1 MLPSYIC
8 FEDIRDVFLLVVT
21 YIILNGLVCIIVVA
35 ITCEEY
41 FMDKKK
47 IVIFEF

>member
-8 FEDIRDVFLLVVT
+8 FEDIRDVFLLVIT
-21 YIILNGLVCIIVVA
+21 YVILNSLVCIVVA